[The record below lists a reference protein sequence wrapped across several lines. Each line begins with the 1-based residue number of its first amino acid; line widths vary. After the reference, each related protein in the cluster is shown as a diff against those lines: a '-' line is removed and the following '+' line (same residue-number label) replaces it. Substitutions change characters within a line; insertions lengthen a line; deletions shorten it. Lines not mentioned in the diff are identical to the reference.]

1 MNISNLNVRITIQK
15 NAVVIDKICNHT
27 NEWQDYYTCYATVS
41 GETGTE
47 QAIVGEKVEDVEV
60 CFSVRYC
67 EKVSSIISTK
77 YRIIFRNE
85 IYDIIA
91 VDHFSYTKKYLKI
104 KCRKARR

>member
-1 MNISNLNVRITIQK
+1 MRISNLNVRITFQK
-15 NAVVIDKICNHT
+15 NAVVIDKIGNHT
-27 NEWQDYYTCYATVS
+27 NEWKDYYSCYATVS
-41 GETGTE
+41 GETGAE
-47 QAIVGEKVEDVEV
+47 QAIVGETVENVEV

-67 EKVSSIISTK
+67 EKISSIISTK

-91 VDHFSYTKKYLKI
+91 VDHFSYTKMYLKF

>member
-1 MNISNLNVRITIQK
+1 MYISNLNVRITFQK
-15 NAVVIDKICNHT
+15 NAVVIDKIGNHT
-27 NEWQDYYTCYATVS
+27 NEWQDYDSCYATVS

-47 QAIVGEKVEDVEV
+47 QASVGETVENVEV

-85 IYDIIA
+85 IYDIMS
-91 VDHFSYTKKYLKI
+91 VDHFSYTKKHLKF